1 MRSAKTGNV
10 ILNLLFVLLF
20 MNAITLDL
28 SLFVYFPKSFS
39 HFSKRLLK
47 VFRFIGGLLM
57 SMVFVGGSFL
67 TVPGS
72 FLFLGDTGLLMFSP
86 VQSSNWNGMSPRSS

>member
-1 MRSAKTGNV
+1 MFSYVNSLFFFHKGREYVNVDELMAMRSAKTGDV

-20 MNAITLDL
+20 MNPITLDL

-47 VFRFIGGLLM
+47 VF
-57 SMVFVGGSFL
+57 
-67 TVPGS
+67 
-72 FLFLGDTGLLMFSP
+72 
-86 VQSSNWNGMSPRSS
+86 